1 MSGRMSALRLTR
13 SGEDEF
19 VYILEREPILV
30 TNAGKTAMHP
40 GIRVGFK
47 AASTVSWPAVL

>member
-1 MSGRMSALRLTR
+1 MSGRMSALRLTH

-40 GIRVGFK
+40 GMRVGFK